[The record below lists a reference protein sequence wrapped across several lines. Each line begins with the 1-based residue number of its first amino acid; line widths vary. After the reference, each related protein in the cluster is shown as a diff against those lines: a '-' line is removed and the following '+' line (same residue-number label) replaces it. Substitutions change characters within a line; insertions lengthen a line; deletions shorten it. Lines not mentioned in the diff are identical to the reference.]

1 MAERNTARSNSRR
14 QQQGTNG
21 KPAGPYPFVGM
32 LGYTGAACFAY
43 SSGVFM
49 ESVTQEFGWS
59 RAVFS
64 SAFMVQTLVAM
75 LVMPIVGRVVDLHG
89 ARRIALVAHRPF
101 VIGYGLLSLANG
113 AVWQW
118 WLLCVAMAL

>member
-1 MAERNTARSNSRR
+1 MAEPVKATAGAISA
-14 QQQGTNG
+14 
-21 KPAGPYPFVGM
+21 KDEWKAGWPYPFVGM

-49 ESVTQEFGWS
+49 QSVTQEFGWS

-75 LVMPIVGRVVDLHG
+75 LVMPMVGRVVDLYG
-89 ARRIALVAHRPF
+89 ARRIALFAIGPF
-101 VIGYGLLSLANG
+101 VIGYGLLALANG
-113 AVWQW
+113 ADLAMVAA
-118 WLLCVAMAL
+118 LLPGWR